1 MALLPHTSVV
11 RAQRASEQTWTAN
24 VAGTFLANR
33 YCFPLLSERAVI
45 FTYPPQSSLITASF
59 YVQTR
64 GEERMKQVCERFP
77 DASPRLPCY
86 VHKQTVQ
93 SRKWEMG
100 ITETGSTSRHL
111 RVTVSVYLG
120 DKKKRS
126 G

>member
-1 MALLPHTSVV
+1 
-11 RAQRASEQTWTAN
+11 
-24 VAGTFLANR
+24 
-33 YCFPLLSERAVI
+33 
-45 FTYPPQSSLITASF
+45 
-59 YVQTR
+59 
-64 GEERMKQVCERFP
+64 MKQVCERFP
-77 DASPRLPCY
+77 DASPRLPSR